1 MTVGLLAEFRLFVG
15 DCCDGF
21 GRVLADAFV
30 VSEGVFNG
38 IVGEVPCTAELRVGT
53 ETVEVSGGSWW
64 PVPVFSG
71 VAERAL
77 A

>member
-1 MTVGLLAEFRLFVG
+1 MCR
-15 DCCDGF
+15 CDGL

-38 IVGEVPCTAELRVGT
+38 IVGELRVGT

-64 PVPVFSG
+64 PVNKLGLEKISSATPFSTISPDFMITN
-71 VAERAL
+71 L
-77 A
+77 